1 MPITPARLAWTADGT
16 PYSEHFDDVYHSRDG
31 GLGQARN
38 VFLAGNGLPERWRG
52 RERFVV
58 FETGFGLGLNFLA
71 AWAAWREDPQRC
83 RRLHFVSCELH
94 PFLREDLARLHAR
107 WPELAPLAA
116 ELQSRWPP
124 AAPGVHRLELDGD
137 RVCLTLYFGDAREGL
152 DRLALRA
159 DAFFLDGFSPAKNPE
174 LWSPRVFHQL
184 ARLAAPG
191 ATLATWSVA
200 GAVREGLRRAG
211 FEVAKAPGFGGKRQM
226 LRGVLAPRRPA
237 PERDAGALAAA
248 AAIAH
253 LPSDVTRP
261 PASPSPS
268 PSPSGAG
275 DATRHALVIGAGIA
289 GTSVAERL
297 AARGWTVEVIDAAAR
312 AGAGASGNHAGVL
325 RPLPNLDDNRMSRLT
340 RAGTLYGLRHLARLA
355 ARGLPVRFE
364 ACGVLQLARDA
375 AQRETMAA
383 VVERL
388 ALPTEMLRF
397 VDAAEAGELAGWPLN
412 EGGWWFPGS
421 AWVQP
426 PSLCAANLAA
436 HPQRIRTHFGKP
448 VAGLRRA
455 RGQWLARDAAGETI
469 AAAPVAILA
478 AGARIGDFPAA
489 AALPVGS
496 ARGQVALLPA
506 ATDSAPRVVV
516 CRGGYVSPAID
527 GLRCAGATFAMED
540 ADETVRTADQRENLD
555 KLEAMLPGYTA
566 GLDPATLAGRV
577 GFRPTSPDRLP
588 MVGALPG
595 RDQPP
600 ALAKLAEVVREPGLY
615 AVSGFGARGLVW
627 ATLIAELLA
636 SQLEDEPLPLERDLV
651 DALDPARW
659 LLRGAA
665 RPRRHAQP
673 PV

>member
-16 PYSEHFDDVYHSRDG
+16 PYSERFDDVYHSRDG
-31 GLGQARN
+31 GPGQAES
-38 VFLAGNGLPERWRG
+38 VFLAGNGLPGRWRG

-58 FETGFGLGLNFLA
+58 LETGFGPGLNFLA
-71 AWAAWREDPQRC
+71 TWAAWRADPQRC

-94 PFLREDLARLHAR
+94 PFLRDDLAQLHAR
-107 WPELAPLAA
+107 WPELAPLAG
-116 ELQSRWPP
+116 ELQSRWPL

-137 RVCLTLYFGDAREGL
+137 RVCLTLFFGDARDGL
-152 DRLALRA
+152 DRLVLRA
-159 DAFFLDGFSPAKNPE
+159 DAFFLDGFSPTKNPE

-184 ARLAAPG
+184 GRLAAPG
-191 ATLATWSVA
+191 ASLATWSVA
-200 GAVREGLRRAG
+200 GTVREGLRRAG
-211 FEVAKAPGFGGKRQM
+211 FEIAKAPGFGGKRQM
-226 LRGVLAPRRPA
+226 LRGVLAARRAA
-237 PERDAGALAAA
+237 PGRDAEALATHDTIAQAAA
-248 AAIAH
+248 APGPGA
-253 LPSDVTRP
+253 
-261 PASPSPS
+261 PASPS
-268 PSPSGAG
+268 GA
-275 DATRHALVIGAGIA
+275 AHAARHALVIGAGVA

-297 AARGWTVEVIDAAAR
+297 AARGWTVEVIDAAAH

-340 RAGTLYGLRHLARLA
+340 RAGTLYGLRHLERLA
-355 ARGLPVRFE
+355 ARDLPVRFE

-383 VVERL
+383 VIERL
-388 ALPTEMLRF
+388 ALPTELQRF
-397 VDAAEAGELAGWPLN
+397 VDAAEAEAIAGWPLR

-448 VAGLRRA
+448 VAGLRRE
-455 RGQWLARDAAGETI
+455 RGRWLALDAAGETI

-478 AGARIGDFPAA
+478 AGARIGGFPEAA
-489 AALPVGS
+489 SLPVGS

-506 ATDSAPRVVV
+506 AAGSPPRVVV

-527 GLRCAGATFAMED
+527 GLRCAGATFAMDD
-540 ADETVRTADQRENLD
+540 ADETERTADQRENLET
-555 KLEAMLPGYTA
+555 LEAMLPGYTA
-566 GLDPATLAGRV
+566 GIDPATLAGRV

-588 MVGALPG
+588 MVGALPAT
-595 RDQPP
+595 DQPP
-600 ALAKLAEVVREPGLY
+600 GMAKLADVVREPGLY

-627 ATLIAELLA
+627 AALIAELLA
-636 SQLEDEPLPLERDLV
+636 SQLENEPLPLERDLV

-659 LLRGAA
+659 LLRDAA
-665 RPRRHAQP
+665 RPPRRAP
-673 PV
+673 PPS